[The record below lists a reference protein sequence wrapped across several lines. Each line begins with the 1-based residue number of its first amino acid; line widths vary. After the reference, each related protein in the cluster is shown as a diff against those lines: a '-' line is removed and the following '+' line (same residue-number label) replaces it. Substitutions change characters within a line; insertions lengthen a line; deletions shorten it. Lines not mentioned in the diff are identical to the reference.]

1 MTIAET
7 IHVENENLLLTFC
20 NVWCRVVEQYVGIV
34 LVMLRLCLLLLLFP
48 VLLLVQ
54 LLAVV
59 QCLVLVLCLLLFL
72 LLLLV
77 LLYVAALIYL
87 LIVLHP
93 SGTHCGSSAETSIIL
108 GADRLASRQ

>member
-1 MTIAET
+1 M
-7 IHVENENLLLTFC
+7 L
-20 NVWCRVVEQYVGIV
+20 
-34 LVMLRLCLLLLLFP
+34 LRLCLLLLLLP

-59 QCLVLVLCLLLFL
+59 QYLFLVLCLLLFL

-77 LLYVAALIYL
+77 LTAVCGCPHL
-87 LIVLHP
+87 LIVLHS
-93 SGTHCGSSAETSIIL
+93 SGTLCSLAETSILL

>member
-1 MTIAET
+1 M
-7 IHVENENLLLTFC
+7 LL
-20 NVWCRVVEQYVGIV
+20 
-34 LVMLRLCLLLLLFP
+34 P

-77 LLYVAALIYL
+77 PCRRIDTAHGGDVNSVTKLLYSEKMLWCVNWNRN
-87 LIVLHP
+87 
-93 SGTHCGSSAETSIIL
+93 GFFF
-108 GADRLASRQ
+108 

>member
-1 MTIAET
+1 
-7 IHVENENLLLTFC
+7 
-20 NVWCRVVEQYVGIV
+20 
-34 LVMLRLCLLLLLFP
+34 MLRLCLLLLLLP

-77 LLYVAALIYL
+77 LTAVCGCPHL

-93 SGTHCGSSAETSIIL
+93 SRGTHCSLAETSILL
-108 GADRLASRQ
+108 GAGRLASRQ